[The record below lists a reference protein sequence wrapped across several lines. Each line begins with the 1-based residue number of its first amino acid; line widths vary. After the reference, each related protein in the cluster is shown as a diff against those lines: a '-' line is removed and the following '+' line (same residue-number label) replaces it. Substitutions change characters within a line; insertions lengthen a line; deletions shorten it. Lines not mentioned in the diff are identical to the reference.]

1 MNIESKRLFVGGLP
15 YKYKE
20 GQLLRLFVSEGKVID
35 ARIVFNKWG
44 KSRGMGYVEFENIE
58 DAIRAKEKYHNFE
71 VEEDR
76 TIIVDFAKIDP
87 MLTEEGQKNK
97 REGEARRQLKWENRK
112 TRKRKN
118 ETRQTVWD
126 SRKHGAKVGKKFA
139 KKTKKKL

>member
-1 MNIESKRLFVGGLP
+1 MNKESKRLFVGGLP

-87 MLTEEGQKNK
+87 MLTEEGQRN
-97 REGEARRQLKWENRK
+97 KWEAEERK
-112 TRKRKN
+112 KKRKKRKDV
-118 ETRQTVWD
+118 RQTVWD

-139 KKTKKKL
+139 KKTKKKLSTG